1 PFLTVWS
8 YAGTATHSPPHRPS
22 ERVAGPWQLPIPC
35 RDTRPP
41 KRDQDTRPDEFRHG
55 RRGGVSH
62 AFPATYDTRGTMRR
76 SPPLSARER
85 DSARMSRF
93 RVTPHDLPHKQNF
106 CFRRGKLLRLEGCAP
121 ARRPMAV
128 PLPPRD
134 QDEGHTGQGNDI
146 QEHDVPQDRGGVV
159 GDAVEDEIGRVRR
172 IEEQEHHT
180 LPAIDR

>member
-1 PFLTVWS
+1 TVWS

-76 SPPLSARER
+76 SPPSAHGNVTARACHGSVLRRTTYHTSRTFVSGVENSY
-85 DSARMSRF
+85 DSKGARRLAARWLCHSRPAIRT
-93 RVTPHDLPHKQNF
+93 RVTPARGTTYRSMM
-106 CFRRGKLLRLEGCAP
+106 CRRTGAASWAMPWRM
-121 ARRPMAV
+121 RQAV
-128 PLPPRD
+128 YAAENSRD
-134 QDEGHTGQGNDI
+134 STPSQ
-146 QEHDVPQDRGGVV
+146 RSGV
-159 GDAVEDEIGRVRR
+159 
-172 IEEQEHHT
+172 
-180 LPAIDR
+180 